1 VGAADSV
8 DVVTSGC
15 TAVALPVAAA
25 AVLNY
30 YTSLVV
36 GPQIVVAVVVA
47 PAISERSLAVAE
59 RVAEPTL
66 AVAAGHVLVV
76 EQAPVVELRVVVDA
90 SIRGLATCKHSLVLV
105 AAVVD

>member
-1 VGAADSV
+1 MGAADSL
-8 DVVTSGC
+8 DVVTSNC

-30 YTSLVV
+30 YTSLV
-36 GPQIVVAVVVA
+36 GPQIVVAVAVA
-47 PAISERSLAVAE
+47 PAFSERSLAVAE